1 MQAMRRVRNEK
12 DFLMKCVAA
21 LAMLLVPLPLM
32 FVFEV
37 TAFKGFMLWHYP
49 IYYAVAAISAASGY
63 FLMCLRR
70 SRHTP
75 KTIFLVN
82 TLIALTATVLVVLVA
97 VVSSQI
103 NNVLGENGFNVF
115 YFCVALM
122 PSVIVWYLLGMSLKK
137 NRFDDIFTPIWL
149 GIYLVETFICYIFCC
164 VMSADMEYLGASEH
178 RISVLLVVMALL
190 MVLLINQSNIRSE
203 IDRRRNTNLI
213 VPKGLRL
220 YNAKLIAIV
229 GAVILA
235 ALMLKDYVAAGLTWL
250 VKMTVKIID
259 TLLFNIRFLQT
270 EQMTPEDTQLPDSDI
285 LSAEG
290 GSRDF
295 LLYILVVVIVVL
307 VIVFRKKILSLM
319 RKIAGRI
326 FGKYSVD
333 DTVQEVYD
341 DYTDCYEELDIRQER
356 IVNETDKDCLKRY
369 RKAKDNN
376 EKFRLGYRLYAMW
389 LSKRSTEDISTKTV
403 EQHRIISEKLYHG
416 TNNIRAFS
424 DSYSKIRYDDEPATA
439 DDILLS
445 DSLINELYK

>member
-1 MQAMRRVRNEK
+1 MKK

-82 TLIALTATVLVVLVA
+82 ILMALTATALVILVA

-190 MVLLINQSNIRSE
+190 TVLLINQSNIRSE

-290 GSRDF
+290 ESRDF

-341 DYTDCYEELDIRQER
+341 DYTDSYEELDIRQER

-416 TNNIRAFS
+416 TNNIGAFS
-424 DSYSKIRYDDEPATA
+424 DSYSKIRYDDESATA

>member
-1 MQAMRRVRNEK
+1 MKK

-122 PSVIVWYLLGMSLKK
+122 SSVIVWYLLGMSLKK
-137 NRFDDIFTPIWL
+137 NRFDDIFTPVWL

-190 MVLLINQSNIRSE
+190 TVLLINQSNIRSE

-270 EQMTPEDTQLPDSDI
+270 EQMTPEDTQLPDSDF

-290 GSRDF
+290 ESRDF

-341 DYTDCYEELDIRQER
+341 DYTDSYEELDIRQER

-403 EQHRIISEKLYHG
+403 EQHRLISEKLYHG
-416 TNNIRAFS
+416 TNNIGAFS

>member
-1 MQAMRRVRNEK
+1 MKK

-21 LAMLLVPLPLM
+21 LAMLLIPLPLM

-82 TLIALTATVLVVLVA
+82 TLMALTATVLVVLVA

-190 MVLLINQSNIRSE
+190 TVLLINQSNIRSE

-213 VPKGLRL
+213 VPRGLRL

-270 EQMTPEDTQLPDSDI
+270 EQMTPEDTQLPDSDF
-285 LSAEG
+285 LSAEVE
-290 GSRDF
+290 SRDF

-319 RKIAGRI
+319 RKIVGRI

-341 DYTDCYEELDIRQER
+341 DYTDSYEELDIRQER

-416 TNNIRAFS
+416 TNNIGAFS

>member
-1 MQAMRRVRNEK
+1 MKK

-21 LAMLLVPLPLM
+21 LAMLLIPLPLM

-70 SRHTP
+70 SRHAP

-82 TLIALTATVLVVLVA
+82 TLMALTATVLVVLVA

-137 NRFDDIFTPIWL
+137 NRFDDIFTPVWL

-190 MVLLINQSNIRSE
+190 TVLLINQSNIRSE

-270 EQMTPEDTQLPDSDI
+270 EQMTPEDTQLPDSDF

-290 GSRDF
+290 ESRDF

-341 DYTDCYEELDIRQER
+341 DYTDSYEELDIRQER

-403 EQHRIISEKLYHG
+403 EQHRLISEKLYHG
-416 TNNIRAFS
+416 TNNIGAFS

-439 DDILLS
+439 DDIILS

>member
-1 MQAMRRVRNEK
+1 MKK

-75 KTIFLVN
+75 KTIFLLN
-82 TLIALTATVLVVLVA
+82 MLMALTATVLVVLVA

-190 MVLLINQSNIRSE
+190 TVLLINQSNIRSE

-250 VKMTVKIID
+250 AKMTVKIID

-270 EQMTPEDTQLPDSDI
+270 EQMTPENTQLPDSDF

-290 GSRDF
+290 ESRDF

-319 RKIAGRI
+319 RKLAGRI

-333 DTVQEVYD
+333 DAVQEVYD
-341 DYTDCYEELDIRQER
+341 DYTDSYEELDIRQER

-416 TNNIRAFS
+416 TNNIGAFS
-424 DSYSKIRYDDEPATA
+424 DSYSKIRYDDESATA

>member
-1 MQAMRRVRNEK
+1 MKK

-63 FLMCLRR
+63 FLMRLRR

-75 KTIFLVN
+75 KTIFFVN
-82 TLIALTATVLVVLVA
+82 MLMALTATVLVVLVA

-190 MVLLINQSNIRSE
+190 TVLLINQSNIRSE

-250 VKMTVKIID
+250 AKMTVKIID

-326 FGKYSVD
+326 FGKYSVE

-341 DYTDCYEELDIRQER
+341 DYTDSYEELDIRQER

-403 EQHRIISEKLYHG
+403 EQHRVISEKLYHG
-416 TNNIRAFS
+416 TNNIGAFS

-439 DDILLS
+439 EDILLS

>member
-1 MQAMRRVRNEK
+1 MKK
-12 DFLMKCVAA
+12 DFFMKCVAA
-21 LAMLLVPLPLM
+21 LAMLLIPLPLM

-82 TLIALTATVLVVLVA
+82 TLMALTATVLIVLVA

-137 NRFDDIFTPIWL
+137 NRFDDIFTPVWL

-190 MVLLINQSNIRSE
+190 TVLLINQSNIRSE

-270 EQMTPEDTQLPDSDI
+270 EQMTPEDTQLPDSDF

-290 GSRDF
+290 ESRDF

-341 DYTDCYEELDIRQER
+341 DYTDSYEELDIRQER

-403 EQHRIISEKLYHG
+403 EQHRLISEKLYHG
-416 TNNIRAFS
+416 TNNIGAFS

>member
-1 MQAMRRVRNEK
+1 MKK

-49 IYYAVAAISAASGY
+49 IYYAVAAIAAASGY

-75 KTIFLVN
+75 KTIFLLN
-82 TLIALTATVLVVLVA
+82 MLMALTATVLVVLVA

-137 NRFDDIFTPIWL
+137 NRFDDIFTLVWL

-190 MVLLINQSNIRSE
+190 TVLLINQSNIRSE

-270 EQMTPEDTQLPDSDI
+270 EQMTPEDTQLPDSDF

-290 GSRDF
+290 ESRDF
-295 LLYILVVVIVVL
+295 LLCILVVVIVVL
-307 VIVFRKKILSLM
+307 VIVFRKTILSLM

-341 DYTDCYEELDIRQER
+341 DYTDSYEELDIRQER

-403 EQHRIISEKLYHG
+403 EQHRLISEKLYHG
-416 TNNIRAFS
+416 TNNIGAFS
-424 DSYSKIRYDDEPATA
+424 DSYSKIRYDDESATA

>member
-1 MQAMRRVRNEK
+1 MKK

-49 IYYAVAAISAASGY
+49 IYYAVAAIAAATGY

-75 KTIFLVN
+75 KTIFLLN
-82 TLIALTATVLVVLVA
+82 MLMALTATVLVVLVA

-137 NRFDDIFTPIWL
+137 NRFDDIFTPVWL

-190 MVLLINQSNIRSE
+190 TVLLINQSNIRSE

-270 EQMTPEDTQLPDSDI
+270 GQMTPEDTQLPDSDF

-290 GSRDF
+290 ESRDF
-295 LLYILVVVIVVL
+295 LLYILVVVIVIL

-333 DTVQEVYD
+333 DAVQEVYD
-341 DYTDCYEELDIRQER
+341 DYTDSYEELDIRQER

-416 TNNIRAFS
+416 TNNIGAFS
-424 DSYSKIRYDDEPATA
+424 DSYSKIRYDDESATA

>member
-1 MQAMRRVRNEK
+1 MKK

-21 LAMLLVPLPLM
+21 LAMLLVPQPLM

-82 TLIALTATVLVVLVA
+82 TLMALTATVLIVLVA

-190 MVLLINQSNIRSE
+190 TVLLINQSNIRSE

-270 EQMTPEDTQLPDSDI
+270 EQMTPEDTQLPDSDF

-290 GSRDF
+290 ESRDF

-341 DYTDCYEELDIRQER
+341 DYTDSYEEFDIRQER

-416 TNNIRAFS
+416 TNNIGAFS

>member
-1 MQAMRRVRNEK
+1 MKK

-37 TAFKGFMLWHYP
+37 TAFKGFTLWHYP
-49 IYYAVAAISAASGY
+49 IYYAVAALSAASGY

-190 MVLLINQSNIRSE
+190 TVLLINQSNIRSE

-259 TLLFNIRFLQT
+259 TLLFNIRFLLT
-270 EQMTPEDTQLPDSDI
+270 EQMTPEDTQLPDSDF

-290 GSRDF
+290 ESRDF

-319 RKIAGRI
+319 RKLAGRI

-333 DTVQEVYD
+333 DAVQEVYD
-341 DYTDCYEELDIRQER
+341 DYTDSYEELDIRQER

-416 TNNIRAFS
+416 TNNIGAFS
-424 DSYSKIRYDDEPATA
+424 DSYSKIRYDDESATA

>member
-1 MQAMRRVRNEK
+1 MKK

-49 IYYAVAAISAASGY
+49 IYYAVATIAVASGY
-63 FLMCLRR
+63 FLMRLRR

-82 TLIALTATVLVVLVA
+82 MLMALTATVLVVLVA

-190 MVLLINQSNIRSE
+190 TVLLINQSNIRSE

-270 EQMTPEDTQLPDSDI
+270 EQLTPDDTKLPDSDI

-307 VIVFRKKILSLM
+307 VIVFRKKILSLF

-326 FGKYSVD
+326 FGKYSAD

-341 DYTDCYEELDIRQER
+341 DYTDSYEELDIRQER

-416 TNNIRAFS
+416 SNNIGAFS

>member
-1 MQAMRRVRNEK
+1 MKK

-37 TAFKGFMLWHYP
+37 TAFKGFTLWHYP

-149 GIYLVETFICYIFCC
+149 GIYLVETFMCYIFCC
-164 VMSADMEYLGASEH
+164 AMSADMEYLGASEH
-178 RISVLLVVMALL
+178 RNSVLLVVMALL
-190 MVLLINQSNIRSE
+190 TVLLINQSNIRSE

-235 ALMLKDYVAAGLTWL
+235 ALMLKDYVAVGLTWL

-270 EQMTPEDTQLPDSDI
+270 EQMTPEDTQLPDSDF

-290 GSRDF
+290 ESRDF

-341 DYTDCYEELDIRQER
+341 DYTDSYEELDIRQER

-403 EQHRIISEKLYHG
+403 EQHRLISEKLYHG
-416 TNNIRAFS
+416 TNNIGAFS

-439 DDILLS
+439 DDVLLS

>member
-1 MQAMRRVRNEK
+1 MKK

-37 TAFKGFMLWHYP
+37 TAFKGFTLWHYP

-82 TLIALTATVLVVLVA
+82 TLMALTATVLVVLVA

-122 PSVIVWYLLGMSLKK
+122 PSVIVWYLLGMSIKK
-137 NRFDDIFTPIWL
+137 NRFDDIFTPVWL

-190 MVLLINQSNIRSE
+190 TVLLINQSNIRSE

-213 VPKGLRL
+213 VPRGLRL

-250 VKMTVKIID
+250 AKMTVKIID

-290 GSRDF
+290 ESRDF

-341 DYTDCYEELDIRQER
+341 DYTDSYEELDIRQER

-403 EQHRIISEKLYHG
+403 EQHRIISEKVYHG
-416 TNNIRAFS
+416 TNNIGAFS

>member
-1 MQAMRRVRNEK
+1 MKK

-82 TLIALTATVLVVLVA
+82 ILMALTATALVILVA

-137 NRFDDIFTPIWL
+137 NRFDDIFTPVWL

-190 MVLLINQSNIRSE
+190 TVLLINQSNIRSE

-290 GSRDF
+290 ESRDF

-333 DTVQEVYD
+333 DTVQAVYD
-341 DYTDCYEELDIRQER
+341 DYTDSYEELDIRQER

-416 TNNIRAFS
+416 TNNIGAFS

-439 DDILLS
+439 EDILLS

>member
-1 MQAMRRVRNEK
+1 MKK

-37 TAFKGFMLWHYP
+37 TAFKGFTLWHYP

-164 VMSADMEYLGASEH
+164 AMSADMEYLGASEH

-190 MVLLINQSNIRSE
+190 TVLLINQSNIRSE

-235 ALMLKDYVAAGLTWL
+235 ALMLKDYVAVGLTWL

-270 EQMTPEDTQLPDSDI
+270 EQMTPEDTQLPDSDF

-290 GSRDF
+290 ESRDF

-341 DYTDCYEELDIRQER
+341 DYTDSYEELDIRQER

-416 TNNIRAFS
+416 TNNIGAFS

-445 DSLINELYK
+445 DNLINELYK

>member
-1 MQAMRRVRNEK
+1 MKK

-82 TLIALTATVLVVLVA
+82 TLMALTATVLIVLVA

-190 MVLLINQSNIRSE
+190 TVLLINQSNIRSE

-270 EQMTPEDTQLPDSDI
+270 EQMTPEDTHLPDSDF

-290 GSRDF
+290 ESRDF

-341 DYTDCYEELDIRQER
+341 DYTDSYEEFDIRQER

-416 TNNIRAFS
+416 TNNIGAFS

>member
-1 MQAMRRVRNEK
+1 MKK
-12 DFLMKCVAA
+12 DFLMKYVAA

-82 TLIALTATVLVVLVA
+82 MLIALTATALVVLVA

-103 NNVLGENGFNVF
+103 NNVLGDNGFNVF

-190 MVLLINQSNIRSE
+190 TVLLINQSNIRSE

-290 GSRDF
+290 ESRDF
-295 LLYILVVVIVVL
+295 LLYILVVAIVVL

-341 DYTDCYEELDIRQER
+341 DYTDSYEELDIRQER

-416 TNNIRAFS
+416 TNNIGAFS

>member
-1 MQAMRRVRNEK
+1 MKK

-21 LAMLLVPLPLM
+21 LAMLLIPLPLM

-49 IYYAVAAISAASGY
+49 IYYAVAAIAAASGY

-82 TLIALTATVLVVLVA
+82 TLMALTATVLVVLVA

-137 NRFDDIFTPIWL
+137 NRFDDIFTPVWL

-190 MVLLINQSNIRSE
+190 TVLLINQSNIRSE

-270 EQMTPEDTQLPDSDI
+270 EQMTPEDTQLPDSDF

-290 GSRDF
+290 ESRDF
-295 LLYILVVVIVVL
+295 LLCILVVVIVVL

-341 DYTDCYEELDIRQER
+341 DYTDSYEELDIRQER

-403 EQHRIISEKLYHG
+403 EQHRLISEKLYHG
-416 TNNIRAFS
+416 SNNIGAFS

-445 DSLINELYK
+445 DSIINELYK

>member
-1 MQAMRRVRNEK
+1 MKK

-37 TAFKGFMLWHYP
+37 TAFKGFTLWHYP

-82 TLIALTATVLVVLVA
+82 TLMALTATVLIVLVA

-122 PSVIVWYLLGMSLKK
+122 PSVIVWFLLGMSLKK
-137 NRFDDIFTPIWL
+137 NRFDDIFTPVWL

-190 MVLLINQSNIRSE
+190 TVLLINQSNIRSE

-270 EQMTPEDTQLPDSDI
+270 EQMTPEDTQLPDSDF

-290 GSRDF
+290 ESRDF

-319 RKIAGRI
+319 RKLAGRI

-333 DTVQEVYD
+333 DAVQEVYD
-341 DYTDCYEELDIRQER
+341 DYTDSYEELDIRQER

-416 TNNIRAFS
+416 ENNIGAFS
-424 DSYSKIRYDDEPATA
+424 DSYSKIRYDDEPATN
-439 DDILLS
+439 DDIHLS

>member
-1 MQAMRRVRNEK
+1 MKK

-37 TAFKGFMLWHYP
+37 TAFKGFTLWHYP

-164 VMSADMEYLGASEH
+164 AMSADMEYLGASEH

-190 MVLLINQSNIRSE
+190 TVLLINQSNIRSE

-235 ALMLKDYVAAGLTWL
+235 ALMLKDYVAVGLTWL

-270 EQMTPEDTQLPDSDI
+270 EQMTPEDTQLPDSDF

-290 GSRDF
+290 ESRDF

-319 RKIAGRI
+319 RKLAGRI

-333 DTVQEVYD
+333 DAVQEVYD
-341 DYTDCYEELDIRQER
+341 DYTDSYEELDIRQER

-416 TNNIRAFS
+416 TNNIGAFS
-424 DSYSKIRYDDEPATA
+424 DSYSKIRYDDESATA

>member
-1 MQAMRRVRNEK
+1 MKK

-49 IYYAVAAISAASGY
+49 IYYAIAAIAAASGY

-75 KTIFLVN
+75 KAIFLVN
-82 TLIALTATVLVVLVA
+82 MLMALTATVLVVLVA
-97 VVSSQI
+97 VVFSQI
-103 NNVLGENGFNVF
+103 NNVLCENGFNVF

-137 NRFDDIFTPIWL
+137 NRFDDIFTPVWL

-190 MVLLINQSNIRSE
+190 TVLLINQSNIRSE

-213 VPKGLRL
+213 VPRGLRL

-250 VKMTVKIID
+250 MKMTVKIID

-290 GSRDF
+290 KSRDF

-341 DYTDCYEELDIRQER
+341 DYTDSYEELDIRQER

-403 EQHRIISEKLYHG
+403 EQHRNISEKLYHG
-416 TNNIRAFS
+416 TNNIGAFS
-424 DSYSKIRYDDEPATA
+424 DSYSKIRYDDEPATN
-439 DDILLS
+439 DDIHLS

>member
-1 MQAMRRVRNEK
+1 MKK

-75 KTIFLVN
+75 KTIFLLN
-82 TLIALTATVLVVLVA
+82 MLMALTATVLVVLVA

-190 MVLLINQSNIRSE
+190 TVLLINQSNIRSE

-250 VKMTVKIID
+250 AKMTVKIID

-270 EQMTPEDTQLPDSDI
+270 EQMTPEDTQLPDSDF

-290 GSRDF
+290 ESRDF

-333 DTVQEVYD
+333 DAVQEVYD
-341 DYTDCYEELDIRQER
+341 DYTDSYEELDIRQER

-416 TNNIRAFS
+416 TNNIGAFS
-424 DSYSKIRYDDEPATA
+424 DSYSKIRYDDESATA

>member
-1 MQAMRRVRNEK
+1 MKK
-12 DFLMKCVAA
+12 DFLMKCVAT

-82 TLIALTATVLVVLVA
+82 MLMALTATVLVVLVA

-190 MVLLINQSNIRSE
+190 TVLLINQSNIRSE

-295 LLYILVVVIVVL
+295 LIYILVVVIVVL

-424 DSYSKIRYDDEPATA
+424 DSYSKIRYDDESATA

>member
-1 MQAMRRVRNEK
+1 MKK

-49 IYYAVAAISAASGY
+49 IYYAVAAIAAASGY

-190 MVLLINQSNIRSE
+190 TVLLINQSNIRSE

-235 ALMLKDYVAAGLTWL
+235 ALMLKDYVAEGLTWL

-259 TLLFNIRFLQT
+259 TLLFNIRFLRT

-307 VIVFRKKILSLM
+307 VIVFRKKILSLF

-341 DYTDCYEELDIRQER
+341 DYTDSYEELDIRQER

-416 TNNIRAFS
+416 SNNIGAFS
-424 DSYSKIRYDDEPATA
+424 DSYSKIRYDDESATA

>member
-1 MQAMRRVRNEK
+1 MKK

-82 TLIALTATVLVVLVA
+82 TLMALTATVLVVLVA

-149 GIYLVETFICYIFCC
+149 GIYLAETFICYIFCC

-190 MVLLINQSNIRSE
+190 TVLLINQSNIRSE

-235 ALMLKDYVAAGLTWL
+235 ALMLKDYVAAGLIWL
-250 VKMTVKIID
+250 AKMTVKIID

-326 FGKYSVD
+326 FGKYSVE

-341 DYTDCYEELDIRQER
+341 DYTDSYEELDIRQER

-416 TNNIRAFS
+416 TNNIGAFS

-439 DDILLS
+439 EDILLS

>member
-1 MQAMRRVRNEK
+1 MKK
-12 DFLMKCVAA
+12 DFLMKCVAT
-21 LAMLLVPLPLM
+21 LAMLLIPLPLM

-49 IYYAVAAISAASGY
+49 IYYALAAISAASGY

-70 SRHTP
+70 SRYTP

-82 TLIALTATVLVVLVA
+82 TLMALTATVLVVLVA

-190 MVLLINQSNIRSE
+190 TVLLINQSNIRSE

-270 EQMTPEDTQLPDSDI
+270 EQMTPEDTQLPDSDF

-290 GSRDF
+290 ESRDF
-295 LLYILVVVIVVL
+295 MLYILVVVIVVL

-341 DYTDCYEELDIRQER
+341 DYTDSYEEFDIRQER

-416 TNNIRAFS
+416 TNNIGAFS

>member
-1 MQAMRRVRNEK
+1 MKK

-82 TLIALTATVLVVLVA
+82 TLMALTATVLIVLVA

-178 RISVLLVVMALL
+178 RISVLLVLMALL
-190 MVLLINQSNIRSE
+190 TVLLINQSNIRSE

-290 GSRDF
+290 ESRDF

-307 VIVFRKKILSLM
+307 VIVFRKKILSLF

-341 DYTDCYEELDIRQER
+341 DYTDSYEELDIRQER

-403 EQHRIISEKLYHG
+403 EQHRLISEKLYHG
-416 TNNIRAFS
+416 TNNIGAFS

-439 DDILLS
+439 DDVLLS

>member
-1 MQAMRRVRNEK
+1 MKK

-49 IYYAVAAISAASGY
+49 IYYAVAAIAAASGY

-82 TLIALTATVLVVLVA
+82 MLMAVTATVLVVLVA

-103 NNVLGENGFNVF
+103 NNVLCENGFNVF

-137 NRFDDIFTPIWL
+137 NRFDDIFTPVWL

-190 MVLLINQSNIRSE
+190 TVLLINQSNIRSE

-213 VPKGLRL
+213 VPRGLRL

-235 ALMLKDYVAAGLTWL
+235 ALMLKDNVAAGLTWL

-290 GSRDF
+290 ESRDF

-319 RKIAGRI
+319 RRIAGRI

-341 DYTDCYEELDIRQER
+341 DYTDSYEELDIRQER

-416 TNNIRAFS
+416 ENNIGAFS
-424 DSYSKIRYDDEPATA
+424 DSYSKIRYDDEPATN
-439 DDILLS
+439 DDIHLS

>member
-1 MQAMRRVRNEK
+1 MKK

-82 TLIALTATVLVVLVA
+82 TLMALTATVLIVLVA

-190 MVLLINQSNIRSE
+190 TVLLINQSNIHSE

-270 EQMTPEDTQLPDSDI
+270 EQMTPEDTQLPDSDF

-290 GSRDF
+290 ESRDF

-341 DYTDCYEELDIRQER
+341 DYTDSYEEFDIRQER

-416 TNNIRAFS
+416 TNNIGAFS

>member
-1 MQAMRRVRNEK
+1 MKK

-21 LAMLLVPLPLM
+21 LAMLLIPLPLM

-49 IYYAVAAISAASGY
+49 IYYAVAAIAAASGY

-82 TLIALTATVLVVLVA
+82 MLMALTATVLVVLVA

-164 VMSADMEYLGASEH
+164 VMSVDREYLGASEH

-190 MVLLINQSNIRSE
+190 TVLLINQSNIRSE

-270 EQMTPEDTQLPDSDI
+270 EQMTPEDTQLPDSDF

-290 GSRDF
+290 ESRDF

-341 DYTDCYEELDIRQER
+341 DYTDSYEELDIRQER

-416 TNNIRAFS
+416 SNNIGAFS

-445 DSLINELYK
+445 DNLINELYK

>member
-1 MQAMRRVRNEK
+1 MKK

-37 TAFKGFMLWHYP
+37 TAFKGFTLWHYP

-82 TLIALTATVLVVLVA
+82 TLMALTATVLVVLVA

-190 MVLLINQSNIRSE
+190 TVLLINQSNIRSE

-250 VKMTVKIID
+250 AKMTVKIID

-270 EQMTPEDTQLPDSDI
+270 EQMTPEDTQLPDSDF

-290 GSRDF
+290 ESRDF

-319 RKIAGRI
+319 RKLAGRI

-341 DYTDCYEELDIRQER
+341 DYTDSYEELDIRQER

-416 TNNIRAFS
+416 TNNIGAFS
-424 DSYSKIRYDDEPATA
+424 DSYSKIRYDDESATA

>member
-1 MQAMRRVRNEK
+1 MKK

-82 TLIALTATVLVVLVA
+82 TLMALTATVLIVLVA

-190 MVLLINQSNIRSE
+190 TVLLINQSNIRSE

-220 YNAKLIAIV
+220 YNSKLIAIV

-270 EQMTPEDTQLPDSDI
+270 EQMTPEDTQLPDSDF

-290 GSRDF
+290 ESRDF

-341 DYTDCYEELDIRQER
+341 DYTDSYEEFDIRQER

-416 TNNIRAFS
+416 TNNIGAFS

>member
-1 MQAMRRVRNEK
+1 MKK
-12 DFLMKCVAA
+12 DFLMKCVAT

-49 IYYAVAAISAASGY
+49 IYYAVAAIAAASGY

-82 TLIALTATVLVVLVA
+82 MLIALTATVLVVLVA

-190 MVLLINQSNIRSE
+190 TVLLINQSNIRSE

-235 ALMLKDYVAAGLTWL
+235 ALMLKDYVAAGLTLL
-250 VKMTVKIID
+250 VRMTVKIID

-290 GSRDF
+290 ESRDF

-333 DTVQEVYD
+333 DTVQEVYE
-341 DYTDCYEELDIRQER
+341 DYTDSYEELDIRQER
-356 IVNETDKDCLKRY
+356 IVNETDKDCLKHY

-416 TNNIRAFS
+416 TNNIGAFS
-424 DSYSKIRYDDEPATA
+424 DSYSKIRYDDESATA

>member
-1 MQAMRRVRNEK
+1 MKK

-82 TLIALTATVLVVLVA
+82 TLMALTATVLVVLVA

-137 NRFDDIFTPIWL
+137 NRFDDIFTPVWL

-190 MVLLINQSNIRSE
+190 TVLLINQSNIRSE

-235 ALMLKDYVAAGLTWL
+235 ALMLKDHVAAGLTWL

-290 GSRDF
+290 ESRDF

-333 DTVQEVYD
+333 DTVQEVYEN
-341 DYTDCYEELDIRQER
+341 YTDSYEELDIRQER

-416 TNNIRAFS
+416 TNNIGAFS

-439 DDILLS
+439 EDILLS

>member
-1 MQAMRRVRNEK
+1 MKK

-82 TLIALTATVLVVLVA
+82 TLMALTATVLIVLVA

-190 MVLLINQSNIRSE
+190 TVLLINQSNIRSE

-270 EQMTPEDTQLPDSDI
+270 EQMTPEDTQLPDSDF

-290 GSRDF
+290 ESRDF

-341 DYTDCYEELDIRQER
+341 DYTDSYEEFDIRQER

-416 TNNIRAFS
+416 TNNIGALS

>member
-1 MQAMRRVRNEK
+1 MKK

-21 LAMLLVPLPLM
+21 LAMLLIPLPLM

-49 IYYAVAAISAASGY
+49 IYYAVAAIAAASGY

-75 KTIFLVN
+75 KTIFLLN
-82 TLIALTATVLVVLVA
+82 MLMALTATVLVVLVA

-190 MVLLINQSNIRSE
+190 TVLLINQSNIRSE

-235 ALMLKDYVAAGLTWL
+235 ALMLKYYVAAGLTWL

-270 EQMTPEDTQLPDSDI
+270 EQMTPEDTQLPDSDF

-290 GSRDF
+290 ESRDF
-295 LLYILVVVIVVL
+295 LLYMLVVVIVVL

-333 DTVQEVYD
+333 DAVQEVYD
-341 DYTDCYEELDIRQER
+341 DYTDSYEELDIRQER

-416 TNNIRAFS
+416 TNNIGAFS
-424 DSYSKIRYDDEPATA
+424 DSYSKIRYDDESATA

>member
-1 MQAMRRVRNEK
+1 MKK

-37 TAFKGFMLWHYP
+37 TAFKGFTLWHYP

-190 MVLLINQSNIRSE
+190 TVLLINQSNIRSE

-235 ALMLKDYVAAGLTWL
+235 AQMLKDYVAAGLTWL

-270 EQMTPEDTQLPDSDI
+270 EQMTPEDTQLPDSDF

-290 GSRDF
+290 ESRDF

-333 DTVQEVYD
+333 DAVQEVYD
-341 DYTDCYEELDIRQER
+341 DYTDSYEELDIRQER

-416 TNNIRAFS
+416 TNNIGAFS
-424 DSYSKIRYDDEPATA
+424 DSYSKIRYDDESATA

-445 DSLINELYK
+445 DSIINELYK

>member
-1 MQAMRRVRNEK
+1 MKK

-49 IYYAVAAISAASGY
+49 IYYAVAAIAAASGY

-75 KTIFLVN
+75 KAIFLVN
-82 TLIALTATVLVVLVA
+82 MLMALTATVLVVLVA

-103 NNVLGENGFNVF
+103 NNVLCENGFNVF

-137 NRFDDIFTPIWL
+137 NRFDDIFTPVWL

-190 MVLLINQSNIRSE
+190 TVLLINQSNIRSE

-213 VPKGLRL
+213 VPRGLRL

-250 VKMTVKIID
+250 MKMTVKIID

-270 EQMTPEDTQLPDSDI
+270 DQMTPEDTQLPDSDI
-285 LSAEG
+285 LSAKG
-290 GSRDF
+290 KSRDF

-341 DYTDCYEELDIRQER
+341 DYTDSYEELDIRQER

-403 EQHRIISEKLYHG
+403 EQHRTISEKLYHG
-416 TNNIRAFS
+416 TNNIGAFS
-424 DSYSKIRYDDEPATA
+424 DSYSKIRYDDEPATN
-439 DDILLS
+439 DDIHLS